1 VSKKQI
7 RAREERNRE
16 LAQLDRANRCA
27 ECKVSLLDRPA
38 IQVVGDPARY
48 CSDCY
53 RVMTAHEVHEDG
65 R

>member
-1 VSKKQI
+1 MTKKQI
-7 RAREERNRE
+7 REREQRNRE
-16 LAQLDRANRCA
+16 LAKLDMSNRCHD
-27 ECKVSLLDRPA
+27 CKVSLLDRPA